1 LCVASFDRAALGYAR
16 FRKQLGAPPVFRPI
30 NEDDLDLVTL
40 CDRNDPVSVI
50 DAVRFRH
57 ELAEHKYRLPWSWI
71 LEANGRLLARALWWG
86 PSGSQ
91 FPVAL
96 DCLWVEA
103 SDEHPEA
110 AAAGLLNAGHAA
122 LLAAGTPTLP
132 DFNIDVAT
140 NWRADPAAV
149 TAITWRSAAAAAA
162 GLTER
167 IERLRFEWT
176 VGTPKPDRSTRLT
189 FATATDKQFM
199 ALFGEVAQ
207 GSLDIH
213 TRRKL
218 ETLSPAEQASDDLD
232 FYLGL
237 PGNRDDWRVARDA
250 TGALVG
256 FAIPSRSAYH
266 PSVSYLGVLP
276 RFRGRG
282 FVDDLLAE
290 ITHIHVEA
298 GAEQITGTTD
308 TTNAP
313 MAAAFG
319 RAGYRNTAC
328 RIVLSAPSN

>member
-1 LCVASFDRAALGYAR
+1 
-16 FRKQLGAPPVFRPI
+16 VFRPI
-30 NEDDLDLVTL
+30 NNDDMNLVTS
-40 CDRNDPVSVI
+40 CNRNDPVSMIVA
-50 DAVRFRH
+50 DRFRR

-71 LEANGRLLARALWWG
+71 LEENGRLLARALWWG
-86 PSGSQ
+86 PSDSQ

-96 DCLWVEA
+96 DCLWVAA
-103 SDEHPEA
+103 SDEHPEETA
-110 AAAGLLNAGHAA
+110 AKLLNAGHAA
-122 LLAAGTPTLP
+122 LVAAGTPTLP

-140 NWRADPAAV
+140 NWRAEPAAV
-149 TAITWRSAAAAAA
+149 TAVTWRSAAAAAA

-167 IERLRFEWT
+167 VERLRFEWT
-176 VGTPKPDRSTRLT
+176 PSIPRPARSTRLT
-189 FATATDKQFM
+189 FAPATDEQFL
-199 ALFGEVAQ
+199 ALFGDVAQ

-218 ETLSPAEQASDDLD
+218 KTLGPAEQASDDLD

-237 PGNRDDWRVARDA
+237 PGNRGDWRVAQDA

-256 FAIPSRSAYH
+256 FAIPSRSAYD
-266 PSVSYLGVLP
+266 PSVSYLGVIP

-290 ITHIHVEA
+290 ITHIHAEA
-298 GAEQITGTTD
+298 GAERITGTTD

-328 RIVLSAPSN
+328 RIVLGAPSD